1 MTVDMFVARKRNMR
15 IDSVPDK
22 SAAPQQCMAV
32 VVVFIRSDHNL
43 LVK

>member
-22 SAAPQQCMAV
+22 SAATPAMYGCCGS
-32 VVVFIRSDHNL
+32 FH
-43 LVK
+43 